1 MNRTPFFSV
10 ESDTLGTLRV
20 SGAISYSNAASALAR
35 MPQPGRKGGTMDID
49 LSALEKSDSATL
61 AVLIAWAARASRE
74 GVTLRYIRVPQG
86 LRNLAKLSSVDQ
98 MLGMS

>member
-20 SGAISYSNAASALAR
+20 SGAISYSNAAAALTR
-35 MPQPGRKGGTMDID
+35 MPQPGRAGGTMDID

-61 AVLIAWAARASRE
+61 AVLIAWAARASRQ
-74 GVTLRYIRVPQG
+74 GVTLRYKRVPQG

-98 MLGMS
+98 LLGMN